1 MNPRVEALRITEK
14 VLPAVHW
21 LVRRGYSAAPVV
33 ADQGQL
39 VGVLSEY
46 DCIEALMH
54 QVAEGTPD
62 ESVADCMTK
71 DVHTVREDELAVD
84 VGRAFLRNRS
94 RRVFVV
100 DANGGLR
107 GLISRRDLLR
117 TFEDFAHQTD
127 KVSTY
132 DILNRMWR

>member
-1 MNPRVEALRITEK
+1 
-14 VLPAVHW
+14 
-21 LVRRGYSAAPVV
+21 
-33 ADQGQL
+33 
-39 VGVLSEY
+39 
-46 DCIEALMH
+46 
-54 QVAEGTPD
+54 
-62 ESVADCMTK
+62 
-71 DVHTVREDELAVD
+71 
-84 VGRAFLRNRS
+84 
-94 RRVFVV
+94 V